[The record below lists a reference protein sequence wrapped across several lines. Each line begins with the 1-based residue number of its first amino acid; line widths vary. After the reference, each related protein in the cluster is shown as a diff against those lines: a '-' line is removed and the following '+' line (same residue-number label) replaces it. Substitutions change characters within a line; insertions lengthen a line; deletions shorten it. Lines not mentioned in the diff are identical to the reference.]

1 MVMASIEHL
10 GHSFPTVRIFSA
22 CANLIS
28 HAAVRDA
35 TYHRIISRPKSN
47 QLIHR
52 SATGNPAR

>member
-1 MVMASIEHL
+1 MVMASIEYLSHFVSY
-10 GHSFPTVRIFSA
+10 GPNFSA

-35 TYHRIISRPKSN
+35 AYHRIISYSKSN